1 MWVEAKPLPDL
12 ELAVAVALQGR
23 EVTNGLSSPWTLT
36 DAVLPC
42 WIQALAHQ
50 KVESSLRESSV
61 SSCLGFPWESAT
73 QEGARADL

>member
-42 WIQALAHQ
+42 WIQALARQ
-50 KVESSLRESSV
+50 KV
-61 SSCLGFPWESAT
+61 
-73 QEGARADL
+73 D